1 MKITTERSKV
11 YLCTRFRSVYASHV
25 SKLSSAKEPETS
37 RHNISFAT
45 VVMSNCRGRANLYAR
60 GNIIVVMGS
69 ELSNERFINTGLISE
84 CIIYA
89 KNNYAK

>member
-1 MKITTERSKV
+1 MKIVTERSKV
-11 YLCTRFRSVYASHV
+11 YLCTRFCPVYASHL

-45 VVMSNCRGRANLYAR
+45 VVMSSCRDHANLYAW

-69 ELSNERFINTGLISE
+69 EQSYERL
-84 CIIYA
+84 
-89 KNNYAK
+89 